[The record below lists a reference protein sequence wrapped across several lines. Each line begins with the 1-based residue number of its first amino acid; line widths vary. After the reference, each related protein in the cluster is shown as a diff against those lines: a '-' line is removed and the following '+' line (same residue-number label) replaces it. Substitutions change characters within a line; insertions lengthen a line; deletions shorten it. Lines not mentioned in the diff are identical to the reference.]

1 MSKVAGEWT
10 DARLDHLAA
19 ALDPMPAHLAALD
32 ASVEHLQELSAQLT
46 PMPAQVAVLT
56 ATVDRLAD
64 ENWALREQLAATE
77 RQLAQIA
84 WGLVAA
90 LIGAAAALLAA
101 LT

>member
-1 MSKVAGEWT
+1 
-10 DARLDHLAA
+10 
-19 ALDPMPAHLAALD
+19 
-32 ASVEHLQELSAQLT
+32 
-46 PMPAQVAVLT
+46 MPAQVAVLT